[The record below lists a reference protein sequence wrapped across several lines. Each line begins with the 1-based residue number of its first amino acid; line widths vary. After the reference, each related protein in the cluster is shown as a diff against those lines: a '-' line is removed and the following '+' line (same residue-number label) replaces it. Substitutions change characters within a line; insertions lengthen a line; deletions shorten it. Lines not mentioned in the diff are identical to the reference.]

1 MMSRSSQREKARKPR
16 PKKPQPP
23 LRQPPQRPPRQKGPK
38 KLLVQLRDGKKIIGI
53 LRSFD
58 QFANLILEEAVERII
73 VGQYYTDVPLGM
85 YLIRGENLV
94 LMGQIDPDKEVPFG
108 LTRTTKEEIDRAK
121 KAEKEEARLKG
132 TMRARMDFLDD

>member
-1 MMSRSSQREKARKPR
+1 MNLPLPVSQLDY
-16 PKKPQPP
+16 PP
-23 LRQPPQRPPRQKGPK
+23 PGTALVEELDK

-58 QFANLILEEAVERII
+58 QFANLILEEAVERIV

-85 YLIRGENLV
+85 YLVRGENLV
-94 LMGQIDPDKEVPFG
+94 LMGQIDPDKEVPHG
-108 LTRTTKEEIDRAK
+108 LTQVSKEDIDQAK
-121 KAEKEEARLKG
+121 RAEKEEARLKG